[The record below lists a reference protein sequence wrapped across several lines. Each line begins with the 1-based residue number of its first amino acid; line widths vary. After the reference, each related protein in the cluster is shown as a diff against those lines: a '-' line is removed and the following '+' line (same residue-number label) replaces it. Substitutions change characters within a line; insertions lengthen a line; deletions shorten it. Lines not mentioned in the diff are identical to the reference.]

1 MAALGLALVAGCGEG
16 HRATAP
22 PAEPPAAVATSAPT
36 PTPGLAVLGA
46 SHPTRLRIPA
56 INVDASG
63 VIDLGLKP
71 DGSMEVPADGKA
83 IGWYTESP
91 TPGERGPAVLA
102 AHVDWKGPGV
112 FYDLHRLK
120 PGDEVTVDRADG
132 ASAVFRVQ
140 RVEQYPKDQFPT
152 LAVYGDVAG
161 AELRLITCG
170 GEFDTAAG
178 SHRDNIVV
186 YASLTQSG

>member
-1 MAALGLALVAGCGEG
+1 MGLALVAGCGG
-16 HRATAP
+16 APSTTAP
-22 PAEPPAAVATSAPT
+22 PAVTTSAPA
-36 PTPGLAVLGA
+36 PGSAVLGP
-46 SHPTRLRIPA
+46 SHPTGLRIPA
-56 INVDASG
+56 INVNASS

-71 DGSMEVPADGKA
+71 DGEMEVPTDGKA
-83 IGWYTESP
+83 VGWYTDSP

-112 FYDLHRLK
+112 FYALHRLK

-132 ASAVFRVQ
+132 TSALFRVQ
-140 RVEQYPKDQFPT
+140 RVEQHPKDRFPT

-170 GEFDTAAG
+170 GEFDSVTR
-178 SHRDNIVV
+178 SHRDNVVV
-186 YASLTQSG
+186 YAELAQPG